1 MTTTQSTEKQHIQKL
16 DLVRDKALELV
27 NLMGTKELQVL
38 NKDGK
43 VCIDALT
50 FNFTYIGEFG
60 NYILRMILKNKVAD
74 DTGAKFAILA
84 AGMIAY
90 SSTVAGCNVMTINN

>member
-1 MTTTQSTEKQHIQKL
+1 MKTNV
-16 DLVRDKALELV
+16 DLVRDKAIELI
-27 NLMGTKELQVL
+27 NLMGSDSLEVL
-38 NKDGK
+38 NKDGR
-43 VCIDALT
+43 VCIDAQT

-60 NYILRMILKNKVAD
+60 NYIHGMVLKNRISDNTA
-74 DTGAKFAILA
+74 AKFACLA